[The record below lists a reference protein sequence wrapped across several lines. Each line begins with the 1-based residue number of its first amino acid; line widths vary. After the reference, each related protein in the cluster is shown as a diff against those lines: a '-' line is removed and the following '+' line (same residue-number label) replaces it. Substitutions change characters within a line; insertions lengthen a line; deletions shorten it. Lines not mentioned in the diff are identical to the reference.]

1 MSADHIHLDFR
12 ELTPRQRYKLI
23 IGSIVPR
30 PIAFVTTVDASGR
43 VNAAPFSFFNCLSAD
58 PPLVALGIEYRE
70 GRASKDTGR
79 NIRLTDEFTVNIV
92 SDAILEA
99 MNVGAVPFDEG
110 VDEVALAGLTPL
122 PGIEVASPRIAESPV
137 SFECRRF
144 ITLDIGHSR
153 EIVLGEVIGM
163 HARADVIDLSNFHID
178 PVRLDAIGRMGGH
191 GYVRTGETFDLP
203 TMTVA
208 DWENRRVSVRSNRNG
223 GSGRASGSG
232 G

>member
-1 MSADHIHLDFR
+1 MSAEHIHLDFG
-12 ELTPRQRYKLI
+12 ELTPRQRYKLL
-23 IGSIVPR
+23 IGSVVPR
-30 PIAFVTTVDASGR
+30 PIAFVTTVDAEGR

-58 PPLVALGIEYRE
+58 PPIVALGIEYRD

-79 NIRLTDEFTVNIV
+79 NIRLTDAFTVNIV

-122 PGIEVASPRIAESPV
+122 PGVAVASPRIAESPAA
-137 SFECRRF
+137 FECRRF

-153 EIVLGEVIGM
+153 EIVLGEVVGM
-163 HARADVIDLSNFHID
+163 HVRPDTIDLASFHID
-178 PVRLDAIGRMGGH
+178 PARLDAVGRMGGH
-191 GYVRTGETFDLP
+191 GYVRTHETFDLP

-208 DWENRRVSVRSNRNG
+208 DWENRRVSVRSSRNG
-223 GSGRASGSG
+223 GTPRPSGTG